1 MMIHYDVLCCVRE
14 SARNSGPR
22 RMELHQDMEM
32 VKKDAR
38 YVIFS

>member
-1 MMIHYDVLCCVRE
+1 MIHYDALCYVRE
-14 SARNSGPR
+14 YARDLGPK